1 MLPLPPLRLPSRSEL
16 ELAGVVALALL
27 CALFMN
33 ERRKV
38 AVRDAIIAARP
49 AVEDRVQL
57 VRVEAPVKVVTKYLE
72 GKVVE
77 RVIERGERRTETV
90 KEHSER
96 PVCLPER
103 RAPTRYVGVALA
115 PDAWQKPRISG
126 GLTFADRLDVGGY
139 FDSHYSALGLESRYR
154 F

>member
-1 MLPLPPLRLPSRSEL
+1 MPQFSLRLPSRSEL
-16 ELAGVVALALL
+16 ELAGLVVIALLLALFL
-27 CALFMN
+27 N

-38 AVRDAIIAARP
+38 AMRDAIIAARP
-49 AVEDRVQL
+49 AVEERVQL
-57 VRVEAPVKVVTKYLE
+57 VRTEAPARVVTKYLE

-96 PVCLPER
+96 PACPAER

-126 GLTFADRLDVGGY
+126 GLTFADRVDLGGY
-139 FDSHYSALGLESRYR
+139 YDSRYSALGVETRYR
-154 F
+154 W